1 MKLDNIGETIRK
13 HRERLGLTQIYVA
26 KAIGIS
32 REQYLKIEKGKA
44 QPKLEEI
51 SRLSAVFKVSPEE
64 LLQAEIRDSVISNL
78 NAVQIKDMIR
88 TMFTEVKTELL
99 EPRIEDVKAEII
111 ELLQTTR
118 KEDMY
123 KVLKYIRQL
132 RNNNIDS

>member
-1 MKLDNIGETIRK
+1 
-13 HRERLGLTQIYVA
+13 
-26 KAIGIS
+26 
-32 REQYLKIEKGKA
+32 
-44 QPKLEEI
+44 
-51 SRLSAVFKVSPEE
+51 VFKVSPEE

>member
-1 MKLDNIGETIRK
+1 
-13 HRERLGLTQIYVA
+13 
-26 KAIGIS
+26 
-32 REQYLKIEKGKA
+32 
-44 QPKLEEI
+44 
-51 SRLSAVFKVSPEE
+51 
-64 LLQAEIRDSVISNL
+64 
-78 NAVQIKDMIR
+78 
-88 TMFTEVKTELL
+88 MFTEVKTELL